1 MSSSLK
7 IICHIFTENG
17 RSLLSLKKKVKG
29 SGRQMLTVQLMRKD
43 KDLSFQR
50 NNTLQEKL
58 SVEDTLRKIVNKG
71 ASSGII
77 EQPRASE

>member
-1 MSSSLK
+1 
-7 IICHIFTENG
+7 
-17 RSLLSLKKKVKG
+17 
-29 SGRQMLTVQLMRKD
+29 MRKD

-58 SVEDTLRKIVNKG
+58 PVEDTLSKIVNKG
-71 ASSGII
+71 AISGII